1 MTPTSVL
8 RPRICGLALQRSALA
23 AVDEVG
29 PLLGVADRLA
39 WLDEEATLHADIDR
53 LGVAAR
59 DLVAGSV
66 EPVLALTAEGRA
78 RCEELDRV
86 VGRIATADPKR
97 ARIALADAAA
107 AVARVVPFAI
117 ATKVVPDAIAVA
129 IASAGSDSPL
139 PFPSP
144 SPGVQLALDLLE
156 LAERCDAG
164 GWPPERVASAWPYVD
179 GDVVNA
185 VRMFAAAHVGWGPL
199 TWETPGHE
207 DPTTVVALMAA
218 AYGDP
223 ERRRMAAGRARGR
236 TDPGGDH
243 GGALR
248 EALAWWL
255 RFLELETWH
264 VRRVF
269 YAAIVPLLAAVPRG
283 RDLLFAT
290 IDEVRAGGP
299 APEDAAR
306 RRDAYLADTA
316 YLERHC
322 VTPSRLEALARS

>member
-1 MTPTSVL
+1 VAPTSVL
-8 RPRICGLALQRSALA
+8 RPRVCGLPLQRSVLA
-23 AVDEVG
+23 SVDEVG
-29 PLLGVADRLA
+29 PLLGVPERLA
-39 WLDEEATLHADIDR
+39 WLDEDATLHADFGR

-59 DLVAGSV
+59 ALVAGSV

-78 RCEELDRV
+78 RCEEVDRLAV
-86 VGRIATADPKR
+86 RIETADPRR
-97 ARIALADAAA
+97 ACTALADVAA

-117 ATKVVPDAIAVA
+117 ATKVVPDALAAA
-129 IASAGSDSPL
+129 IPSGGPDGRL

-144 SPGVQLALDLLE
+144 SPGVQVALDLLR
-156 LAERCDAG
+156 LAERCDAC
-164 GWPPERVASAWPYVD
+164 GWPPERVAAAWPRVD
-179 GDVVNA
+179 AGVANA
-185 VRMFAAAHVGWGPL
+185 VRAFAAEHVGWGPL
-199 TWETPGHE
+199 AWETPGHE
-207 DPTTVVALMAA
+207 DPATVVTLMAA

-223 ERRRMAAGRARGR
+223 ERRRVAAGRARR
-236 TDPGGDH
+236 RADPGGDQ
-243 GGALR
+243 GGPLR

-264 VRRVF
+264 VRRAF
-269 YAAIVPLLAAVPRG
+269 YAAIVPLLCAAPRG

-306 RRDAYLADTA
+306 RRAAYLADTA
-316 YLERHC
+316 YLERHG